1 MTRTLEDLLTEA
13 GLSTTY
19 KHSSGTLVIPLAQ
32 YARFAALVRADALE
46 QAAQRCDRQHS
57 EWLAVAR
64 SNHGDDG
71 ASVCRAAMAEELAAA
86 IRTLKEQQ

>member
-46 QAAQRCDRQHS
+46 QAARMCDGVVKS
-57 EWLAVAR
+57 SFALT
-64 SNHGDDG
+64 GPKG
-71 ASVCRAAMAEELAAA
+71 P
-86 IRTLKEQQ
+86 T

>member
-32 YARFAALVRADALE
+32 YTRFAALVRADALE
-46 QAAQRCDRQHS
+46 QAAKVCD
-57 EWLAVAR
+57 AVAAPYQAA
-64 SNHGDDG
+64 G
-71 ASVCRAAMAEELAAA
+71 ASVALECAAA
-86 IRTLKEQQ
+86 IITLKEQQ

>member
-46 QAAQRCDRQHS
+46 QAARALDEVRT
-57 EWLAVAR
+57 
-64 SNHGDDG
+64 HGAGIIALEAG
-71 ASVCRAAMAEELAAA
+71 AANIRA
-86 IRTLKEQQ
+86 LKEQQ